1 MGCAPDLFPGP
12 AQGPSGSPLPLS
24 KGHIS
29 LPTAG
34 RIFNKPKKPLGR
46 LSARVPPVSIP
57 MTASP
62 RRSKLVPGF
71 LIPACG
77 QKTVGQLARGAAHAP
92 SLFGRRVADGSPV
105 CELLPPVR
113 LTEDSQNNVSRTS
126 PITEATSSLRLLS
139 QNARGWWLR
148 NYTKE
153 MCCSQFQ
160 SPKSPR
166 SGCQQIWCLGR
177 VCFWVHR
184 GLCSA
189 CVLTWQSPGAIWVL
203 FNKGPDPMKEVPALM
218 TQVTSPRP
226 HLQIAS
232 HKESDFNL

>member
-1 MGCAPDLFPGP
+1 MARKPWASWHEEPLTPR
-12 AQGPSGSPLPLS
+12 ASSG
-24 KGHIS
+24 
-29 LPTAG
+29 
-34 RIFNKPKKPLGR
+34 R
-46 LSARVPPVSIP
+46 
-57 MTASP
+57 
-62 RRSKLVPGF
+62 
-71 LIPACG
+71 C
-77 QKTVGQLARGAAHAP
+77 
-92 SLFGRRVADGSPV
+92 VADGSPV

-113 LTEDSQNNVSRTS
+113 LTGDSQNNMFHTS
-126 PITEATSSLRLLS
+126 PITEATSSLCLLS

-166 SGCQQIWCLGR
+166 SRCQQIWCLGR

-189 CVLTWQSPGAIWVL
+189 CVLTWQSPGPIWVL
-203 FNKGPDPMKEVPALM
+203 FNKGPEPMKEVPALM

-232 HKESDFNL
+232 HRVGFQPVNSEGHTHSVRSRRPHRQSTLMEEGHLRKVLRPHTFLMNCTPSQHTFLPPL